1 MQADWTTCTAAGG
14 LPTPPACGDRRLQAA
29 AGLGDDDS
37 GGGAHSPSAEESRGG
52 TSRDAGVSSES
63 ESQSRRNLETILA
76 AIRHLE
82 GPAEPLMS
90 LDPDDDDDDDD
101 DDGGDVVG
109 QAASNSLTDAAAAT
123 VRMMSSVQTSRRA
136 AVTTLG

>member
-14 LPTPPACGDRRLQAA
+14 LPTPPPCGDRRLQAA
-29 AGLGDDDS
+29 AGLGDDDI

-90 LDPDDDDDDDD
+90 LDPDDDDD
-101 DDGGDVVG
+101 GGDVVG

>member
-29 AGLGDDDS
+29 TGLGDDDS
-37 GGGAHSPSAEESRGG
+37 GGGAHSPSAEESRG

-101 DDGGDVVG
+101 DGGDVVG

-123 VRMMSSVQTSRRA
+123 VRMMSSVQTSSRT
-136 AVTTLG
+136 AVITLG

>member
-37 GGGAHSPSAEESRGG
+37 GGGAHSPSAEETRG
-52 TSRDAGVSSES
+52 TSRDAES

-90 LDPDDDDDDDD
+90 LDPDDDD